1 MKTDTNLL
9 NKVRYKYK
17 SESLTYQKMFITTII
32 LTINT
37 AVTIKM
43 VVNMKI
49 TELMIMII
57 VTIITTRIIIV
68 IIKIILMMIMIIIIL
83 AKT

>member
-37 AVTIKM
+37 AVAIKM

-49 TELMIMII
+49 AELMIMII
-57 VTIITTRIIIV
+57 VAIIITRIIIV